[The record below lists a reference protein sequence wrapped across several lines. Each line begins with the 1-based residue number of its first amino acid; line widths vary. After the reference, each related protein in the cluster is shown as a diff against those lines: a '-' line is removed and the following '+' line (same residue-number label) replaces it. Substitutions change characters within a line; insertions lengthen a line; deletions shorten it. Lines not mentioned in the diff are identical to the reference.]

1 MSDGIFRSKKGFT
14 VVQNSVTKDGK
25 LSLKAKGLYVLIQA
39 YITMPDK
46 NYKKSDF
53 LKMVTEGKCAFESA
67 WKELKASGYIKQHVY
82 SNGKGFR
89 VEYDLLD
96 EPKVGTNTYYY
107 GTKGEVIRTSD

>member
-1 MSDGIFRSKKGFT
+1 MSDGFFRSKKGFT
-14 VVQNSVTKDGK
+14 VVQNSVTKDEK

-89 VEYDLLD
+89 IEYDLLD
-96 EPKVGTNTYYY
+96 EPKIGTNTYYY